1 MKAGPSGADGCA
13 SAPEQLNPDGC
24 DSQATFID
32 FSSIYVAV
40 ETRRSGSWLDTR
52 RIPGSKPSEP
62 GTMIKERTIPPL
74 MAEAKRA
81 GQKTRRLRQNFLRF
95 DLFQCLDLR

>member
-1 MKAGPSGADGCA
+1 MKAAPSGPDGCA

-24 DSQATFID
+24 GSQATVID

-40 ETRRSGSWLDTR
+40 ETRRSGRRLDTR
-52 RIPGSKPSEP
+52 QIPGSKP

-74 MAEAKRA
+74 MAGANRV
-81 GQKTRRLRQNFLRF
+81 GQKMRRFTMNFLRF

>member
-40 ETRRSGSWLDTR
+40 ETRRSGS
-52 RIPGSKPSEP
+52 
-62 GTMIKERTIPPL
+62 
-74 MAEAKRA
+74 
-81 GQKTRRLRQNFLRF
+81 
-95 DLFQCLDLR
+95 